1 MMNDAIRVFPTQFL
15 YEPEVIGDFEASKYS
30 RFIIAGMGG
39 SHLAADLLQETRPD
53 LTIRIYSDYGL
64 PPISAEDKNKTLVIL
79 SSYSG
84 NTAETLSAGE
94 AALKAGVAMAAV
106 AVGGKLLEFARI
118 NSIPYIELPNTGIQP
133 RSAAGFSLRALM
145 KLVGAEEDL
154 MISRKVSNID
164 VSELEQQGQK
174 LAKSLQGC
182 VPVIYTETR
191 HRSIAYNWKIKF
203 NETAK
208 IPAFSNVVPELNH
221 NEMNGYD
228 LIDTTKSLS
237 DKFAFVF
244 LLSES
249 DHEQNKKRFAVL
261 EKLYTARK
269 LPVYKVWLTGNTEYE
284 KAARALM
291 VADWTAVYLAEFYGT
306 EAEQVPMVEE
316 FKKLIA

>member
-1 MMNDAIRVFPTQFL
+1 MMNDAIRAFPAQFL
-15 YEPEVIGDFEASKYS
+15 YEPEVIGHFDSTKYN

-53 LTIRIYSDYGL
+53 LSIRIYSDYGL
-64 PPISAEDKNKTLVIL
+64 PPMSLEDKHKTLVIL

-84 NTAETLSAGE
+84 NTAETLSAGV
-94 AALKAGVAMAAV
+94 AALHEGVALAAV
-106 AVGGKLLEFARI
+106 AVGGKLLEFARA
-118 NSIPYIELPNTGIQP
+118 NGVPYIELPNTGVQP

-145 KLVGAEEDL
+145 KLVGAEADL
-154 MISRKVSNID
+154 AVSRKVSNID
-164 VSELEQQGQK
+164 DTELEKQGQE
-174 LAKSLQGC
+174 LAKTLQGY
-182 VPVIYTETR
+182 VPVIYTETS

-208 IPAFSNVVPELNH
+208 IPAFYNVIPELNH

-228 LIDTTKSLS
+228 LIDSTKSLS
-237 DKFAFVF
+237 DKFAFIF
-244 LLSES
+244 LQSDS
-249 DHEQNKKRFAVL
+249 DHPENTKRFAVL